1 MSERNYP
8 VGGISPQAS
17 VQKSLWGQKM
27 SAEIRSARF
36 PGPNYMEIFMPDN
49 LTEQLE
55 MIEKEFTNFYSN
67 IKNNDEYYSKS
78 KTLKNKIIS
87 LITEAKKRNNQNAID
102 KSLKLLFDN
111 SGSHIDLKILQE
123 ITPPLFTQGI
133 LTNDLFKE
141 YLSKSPL
148 SRWL

>member
-1 MSERNYP
+1 
-8 VGGISPQAS
+8 
-17 VQKSLWGQKM
+17 
-27 SAEIRSARF
+27 
-36 PGPNYMEIFMPDN
+36 MPDN

-78 KTLKNKIIS
+78 KALKNKIIS
-87 LITEAKKRNNQNAID
+87 LITEAKKRNDQNAID